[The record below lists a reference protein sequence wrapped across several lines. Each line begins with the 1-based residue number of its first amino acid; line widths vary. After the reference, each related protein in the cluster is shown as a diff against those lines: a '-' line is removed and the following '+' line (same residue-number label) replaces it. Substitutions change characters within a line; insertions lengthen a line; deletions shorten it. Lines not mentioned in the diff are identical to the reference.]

1 MSSHFSVSGFFESGI
16 APQSHSGHP
25 HGGEPVKGLSEAT
38 LEGRGGFAPYLVQP
52 VRGTRELDYSAQ
64 VTPAFRAVLQE
75 RKRADLVRRTKRKLR
90 LYQKSQVA
98 RVLSA
103 GMGRGL
109 EFKTP
114 ITAAWDI
121 AGQCLNPREF
131 RMDAAASRLSGERLV
146 RAPGRPYSVVLT
158 VRCRACEWCLRQR
171 AARWAF
177 RAVEEIDAHVRTWF
191 ATFTFT
197 PQNHVVMRAMTSRR
211 LARGGT
217 DFALLSATEQHVELS
232 REYGAEITKY
242 FKRIRKNSD
251 APLRYI
257 LVQEPHKSGLPHFHA
272 LIHEVD
278 ATRPIRHRTLS
289 TGWKLGFSKFKLCEG
304 SKTAWYVAKYLTKSA
319 WTRVRA
325 SKWYGNIDAL
335 RRSKLK
341 APRENLPHQPPL
353 PNETNELKKWYGVQP
368 NRLKENEN
376 VFFKLQD
383 HLSEHSSGLQPA
395 EAGPGSSPLDAAKA
409 VAQAISSH
417 AIAAWSRATGIPY
430 TLTHARPHP
439 SPASRDGPRACP
451 VPAASSA
458 R

>member
-1 MSSHFSVSGFFESGI
+1 MSSHFSFSGFFESGI

-109 EFKTP
+109 EFKSP

-177 RAVEEIDAHVRTWF
+177 RAVEEIDANVRTWF

-242 FKRIRKNSD
+242 FKRIRKNSG

-272 LIHEVD
+272 LIHESD
-278 ATRPIRHRTLS
+278 EARPIRHRTLA

-304 SKTAWYVAKYLTKSA
+304 SKTAWYVAKYLTKNA

-325 SKWYGNIDAL
+325 SKWYGKTDAL

-341 APRENLPHQPPL
+341 APRENLPHQQQL
-353 PNETNELKKWYGVQP
+353 STEENEVKKWYGVQP

-383 HLSEHSSGLQPA
+383 HLSKDATGVHAPVSGPFA
-395 EAGPGSSPLDAAKA
+395 SALDAAKA
-409 VAQAISSH
+409 LAQAVSTH
-417 AIAAWSRATGIPY
+417 AIAAIARSSGVPY
-430 TLTHARPHP
+430 TVTHARPH
-439 SPASRDGPRACP
+439 
-451 VPAASSA
+451 AASAAGYSSRSHA
-458 R
+458 APAPAG